1 MNVQGLTDELT
12 AISSWREKEIL
23 LAKQCFNFS
32 REDKPDKDY
41 ALRCLIII
49 LYAHCEGF
57 VKDAILC
64 FIHYYYNN
72 DGLHKFIK
80 GSIAKRVFDYGKLK
94 IFLESSLSMKEIEKN
109 VLKAPISEYE
119 GFSNVKIS
127 SFWEEL
133 KSIRDD
139 IAHGGT
145 KNLIIKEETALQLY
159 VMSRRF
165 IEGIKSS
172 IIEKAE
178 ESWQK

>member
-1 MNVQGLTDELT
+1 
-12 AISSWREKEIL
+12 
-23 LAKQCFNFS
+23 
-32 REDKPDKDY
+32 
-41 ALRCLIII
+41 
-49 LYAHCEGF
+49 
-57 VKDAILC
+57 
-64 FIHYYYNN
+64 
-72 DGLHKFIK
+72 
-80 GSIAKRVFDYGKLK
+80 
-94 IFLESSLSMKEIEKN
+94 MKEIEKN